1 MKHAEKKISVSR
13 SKKLPWLGFAVKLT
27 GVFLLVL
34 VFFYVAGSFLL
45 DRGFLKRDL
54 QEKFGQVAGAT
65 TTALSVRFI
74 GPPNEPVLTA
84 TPLCQNYIPYVHLSW
99 TVDDQMDYFDI
110 SRDGVPLISGI
121 TTNSYD
127 DESVA
132 ILTDYVYEVTAFND
146 FGQATSDL
154 ASVTSL
160 NCGTPPIPD
169 PTCEITRFDTINL
182 AGFIGIPSTTN
193 INPIFY
199 GASNIPN
206 AIVEVMVAGGTSIF
220 AITSANANGYWDW
233 SPLSHLNYGEHTIW
247 VTAIDPNDSTRRKTD
262 SLKFKIIKEE
272 EEDGEDEKNKKD
284 EKKRPFAVEVVTPI
298 IPPVPS
304 KPIPVVP
311 EKSSLLSLSVAVK
324 NPDKVG
330 YPGRKL
336 SVETKINIK
345 GDAINQP
352 SVLKYW
358 IVDEKYKEV
367 FQDSDDVFINGDCVI
382 QKELTIPYLLKPGK
396 YKILIDIKY
405 EGMIITAEDNF
416 ILKEVPLVRLGG
428 GLTLT
433 IRQIMDNLLW
443 VILWLLVLLLVF
455 LIFLFAEHWISQNA
469 IIQITEGMLNKNGFI
484 IRKK

>member
-1 MKHAEKKISVSR
+1 MNHAEKKLSVSR
-13 SKKLPWLGFAVKLT
+13 SKKLPWLGFAVKFIS
-27 GVFLLVL
+27 VFLLIL
-34 VFFYVAGSFLL
+34 VFSYVAVSFLL
-45 DRGFLKRDL
+45 DRDFLRRDF

-65 TTALSVRFI
+65 TTALSVRFV

-84 TPLCQNYIPYVHLSW
+84 TPLCQNYTPYVHLSW

-121 TTNSYD
+121 IANSYD
-127 DESVA
+127 DEAVT
-132 ILTDYVYEVTAFND
+132 ILTDYVYAVTAFND
-146 FGQATSDL
+146 AGQATSNL
-154 ASVTSL
+154 VSVTSL
-160 NCGTPPIPD
+160 DCGTPPIPD

-182 AGFIGIPSTTN
+182 VGFVGTPSTTN
-193 INPIFY
+193 LSPIFY
-199 GASNIPN
+199 GTSNIPN
-206 AIVEVMVAGGTSIF
+206 AIVEVMVAGETSMF
-220 AITSANANGYWDW
+220 AITSANVNGYWDW
-233 SPLSHLNYGEHTIW
+233 SPLSQLNYGEHTIW
-247 VTAIDPNDSTRRKTD
+247 VTAIDPNDSTRRMTD
-262 SLKFKIIKEE
+262 SLKFEITKEE
-272 EEDGEDEKNKKD
+272 EEDEEDEKKKKD
-284 EKKRPFAVEVVTPI
+284 EKKKHSAAEVITPEV
-298 IPPVPS
+298 PSVPS
-304 KPIPVVP
+304 KPVPIAP
-311 EKSSLLSLSVAVK
+311 EKSSLLNLSVAVK

-336 SVETKINIK
+336 SVETKIDIK

-367 FQDSDDVFINGDCVI
+367 FQDSDNVFINGDRVI

-396 YKILIDIKY
+396 YRILVDIKY

-416 ILKEVPLVRLGG
+416 ILKEVPLVSLGG

-433 IRQIMDNLLW
+433 TCQIMDNLLW

-455 LIFLFAEHWISQNA
+455 LIFLFVEHWISQNA
-469 IIQITEGMLNKNGFI
+469 IIQITENMLNKNGFI